1 MCARFRCRRMKSPT
15 NCSMKRASR
24 CWMARASA
32 PTAADTC
39 ACRLRPHSRASR
51 KTRSASPGWPRG
63 CNREI
68 VQVSQVARAA
78 GRSPSHVTAVVRA
91 QTGMTVL
98 EWITERRMEEARRRL
113 RETDED
119 VSIVAERVGYEDPAY
134 FALVF
139 RRTHGMSARDF
150 RN

>member
-1 MCARFRCRRMKSPT
+1 
-15 NCSMKRASR
+15 
-24 CWMARASA
+24 
-32 PTAADTC
+32 
-39 ACRLRPHSRASR
+39 
-51 KTRSASPGWPRG
+51 
-63 CNREI
+63 
-68 VQVSQVARAA
+68 
-78 GRSPSHVTAVVRA
+78 VTAVVRA

-134 FALVF
+134 FARVF

-150 RN
+150 RNAC